1 MSRHRHRGFFIRN
14 AYQRMEREYRLELD
28 RGGFIKALSSLLTV
42 DERNDGY
49 LCLSFNDERLRL
61 TRIFTASPRSADVSA
76 IIFATG

>member
-1 MSRHRHRGFFIRN
+1 MLRRERPSKAEPEPAARTFTPEAQSPMQAAMSRHRHRGFFIRN

-49 LCLSFNDERLRL
+49 L
-61 TRIFTASPRSADVSA
+61 
-76 IIFATG
+76 